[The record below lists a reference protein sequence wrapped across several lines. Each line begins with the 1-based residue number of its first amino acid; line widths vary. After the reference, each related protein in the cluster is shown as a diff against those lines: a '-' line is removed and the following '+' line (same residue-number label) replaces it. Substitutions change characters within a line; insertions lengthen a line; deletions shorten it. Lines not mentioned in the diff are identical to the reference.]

1 MRESA
6 DGDGD
11 TSPRLLRP
19 SPARATA
26 AFPLPPSTHPPLC
39 SGVLLKPVTSFKVL
53 NAKTLKA
60 VTGWLVAY
68 MLAGSV

>member
-11 TSPRLLRP
+11 TSHPALYAPHLLCAPLRFPFSRP
-19 SPARATA
+19 L
-26 AFPLPPSTHPPLC
+26 FLC